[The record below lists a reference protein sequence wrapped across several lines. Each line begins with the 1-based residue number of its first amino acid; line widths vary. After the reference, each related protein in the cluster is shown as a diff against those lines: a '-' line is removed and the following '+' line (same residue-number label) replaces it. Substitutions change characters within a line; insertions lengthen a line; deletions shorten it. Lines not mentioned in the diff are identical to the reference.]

1 MNKKEK
7 NKRLKETNDLYD
19 EILDIDEMIDELKKK
34 KELIILKRKELLEII
49 YGKKK
54 KDKKCDVCLGTKQS
68 YWSDGIYGE
77 CLEC

>member
-34 KELIILKRKELLEII
+34 KN
-49 YGKKK
+49 
-54 KDKKCDVCLGTKQS
+54 
-68 YWSDGIYGE
+68 
-77 CLEC
+77 